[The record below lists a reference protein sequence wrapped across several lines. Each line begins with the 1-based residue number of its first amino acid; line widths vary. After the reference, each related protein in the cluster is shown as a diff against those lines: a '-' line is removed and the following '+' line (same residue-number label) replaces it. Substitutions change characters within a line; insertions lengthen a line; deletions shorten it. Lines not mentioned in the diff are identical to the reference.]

1 MARPTFQIFHCC
13 PCCVVPVVAVGAP
26 VVPVSSNGTQTPAVA
41 DVIIPPPAAEPF
53 KVRVFR
59 PQFVER
65 EEEFDERW
73 TQTRVVPHY
82 NV

>member
-1 MARPTFQIFHCC
+1 M
-13 PCCVVPVVAVGAP
+13 PVVAVGAP

>member
-1 MARPTFQIFHCC
+1 MAAAVIVPPT
-13 PCCVVPVVAVGAP
+13 
-26 VVPVSSNGTQTPAVA
+26 VVPVSSAGTQTPAVA

-73 TQTRVVPHY
+73 TQTKTLPHY
-82 NV
+82 NI